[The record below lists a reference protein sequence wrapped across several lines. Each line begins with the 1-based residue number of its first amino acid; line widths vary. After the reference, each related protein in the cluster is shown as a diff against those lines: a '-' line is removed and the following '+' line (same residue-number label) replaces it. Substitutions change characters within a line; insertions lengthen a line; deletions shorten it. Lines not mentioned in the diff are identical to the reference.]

1 MKFPYTMSAKI
12 AQFPYTLYVNNNYVW
27 MYLPL
32 AFICSFYFFS
42 KIHAIVNSD
51 ANVRNW
57 AETQR
62 KAAEKEHH

>member
-1 MKFPYTMSAKI
+1 MYYPYGLI
-12 AQFPYTLYVNNNYVW
+12 LGLY
-27 MYLPL
+27 
-32 AFICSFYFFS
+32 AFT
-42 KIHAIVNSD
+42 KIHALANSD